1 MEYLFI
7 KDVVNPSRPRSQA
20 ATITEEWLETDNKT
34 LQFKCKNEGE
44 FKSLKSAVYAYRKA
58 HNYDY
63 TVWADKG
70 SLTVYLIR
78 A

>member
-7 KDVVNPSRPRSQA
+7 KEAIKPSRPKGQA
-20 ATITEEWLETDNKT
+20 AGITEEWLETDNKT
-34 LQFKCKNEGE
+34 LQFKCKNEAE
-44 FKSLKSAVYAYRKA
+44 LKSLKSAIYAYRKA

-63 TVWADKG
+63 TVWTDKG
-70 SLTVYLIR
+70 TLAVYLIR